1 MTFHPL
7 RRPRLGLAIIWFAAF
22 WVAGVRPSIATL
34 LGAWSVYT
42 ALAERPHIGVEW
54 VLFGTVLT
62 AFFAALAIA
71 TYA

>member
-7 RRPRLGLAIIWFAAF
+7 RRPRLGLAIVWFAAF

-42 ALAERPHIGVEW
+42 ALAERPRVGLQW
-54 VLFGTVLT
+54 ALFGTVLT
-62 AFFAALAIA
+62 VFFAALVVTAD
-71 TYA
+71 T

>member
-1 MTFHPL
+1 MSFQPL

-42 ALAERPHIGVEW
+42 ALAERPHVGPQW
-54 VLFGTVLT
+54 ALFGAVLT
-62 AFFAALAIA
+62 LFFAALVV
-71 TYA
+71 TTHM

>member
-1 MTFHPL
+1 M
-7 RRPRLGLAIIWFAAF
+7 WFAAF

-42 ALAERPHIGVEW
+42 ALAERPRVGLEW
-54 VLFGTVLT
+54 ALFGAVLT